1 MENINEKKYENIYY
15 IIRNF
20 YERFTYKTDKTRQ
33 HIIPT
38 QGNIKIK
45 KIYLRNTVFSKEN
58 ENTVKKMLVIHFY
71 NANLVLNSLE
81 TVRLSVC
88 YNDYI
93 DIINKHNIKI

>member
-1 MENINEKKYENIYY
+1 MNEEDKYQDIYY

-20 YERFTYKTDKTRQ
+20 YERFTYKTDKTRR
-33 HIIPT
+33 HIIPI
-38 QGNIKIK
+38 QGNIKIQ

-71 NANLVLNSLE
+71 NKNLVLKSLE
-81 TVRLSVC
+81 TVQLSVC

-93 DIINKHNIKI
+93 DIINKHNIKIF